1 MPAEPIE
8 RIGTLA
14 ATARRESQRMAAAT
28 RGQADDRHVRLTVGE
43 FRRLAALL
51 DALGRAGTA
60 CGGGDCMGA
69 TVGGVKLWVTH
80 DRLLSERAATATR
93 PDPLLL

>member
-14 ATARRESQRMAAAT
+14 AAARREAGRMVAAAE
-28 RGQADDRHVRLTVGE
+28 GQADDRHVRLTVGE

-51 DALGRAGTA
+51 DTLGRAGTA
-60 CGGGDCMGA
+60 CGGGDCLGA
-69 TVGGVKLWVTH
+69 RVDGVKLWVTH
-80 DRLLSERAATATR
+80 DRLLSERAAAATR
-93 PDPLLL
+93 PDPLVL